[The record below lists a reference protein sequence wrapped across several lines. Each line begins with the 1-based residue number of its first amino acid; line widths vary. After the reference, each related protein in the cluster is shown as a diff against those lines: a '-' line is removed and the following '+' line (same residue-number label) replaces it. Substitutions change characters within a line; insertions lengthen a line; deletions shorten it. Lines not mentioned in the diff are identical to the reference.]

1 MLQRLLNRYA
11 PTRHATHPARV
22 TAPLHQSRHSGVGLG
37 SALHTSHCLAR
48 PWPVPDGGSGPQ
60 GPLTRDVGYAVPHRA
75 VGTPASYPREGPARG
90 GALPRGR
97 RKSAFEFPIRR
108 VLYQAHV
115 SVFSND
121 SNRLARF
128 SQLATRSVGHC
139 TSCWGESA
147 HRADSR
153 VSLLI
158 SCGATLPF
166 LP

>member
-1 MLQRLLNRYA
+1 MGVRVGKMMVAGRIMGVVAKRLKRGTIRNGKREPVGWPATRALGGSRGCA
-11 PTRHATHPARV
+11 PEDAK
-22 TAPLHQSRHSGVGLG
+22 
-37 SALHTSHCLAR
+37 SAL
-48 PWPVPDGGSGPQ
+48 
-60 GPLTRDVGYAVPHRA
+60 
-75 VGTPASYPREGPARG
+75 
-90 GALPRGR
+90 
-97 RKSAFEFPIRR
+97 EF
-108 VLYQAHV
+108 L